1 MSAVADGNRAVRL
14 IVFPG
19 GFNWPVWV
27 AEDCGFFARGR
38 VRVEVATTP
47 GSVFQWTAL
56 AEGRADVAIT
66 LMDNVVAYRE
76 GQGAP
81 GVLVPDAIALMAVDT
96 RAMPTLITTP
106 GIETYAELRGK
117 ALAVDA
123 LVTGNALVLRGMLE
137 HGGLSAADYR
147 LEQAGGVTQ
156 RFDAMTRQQYA
167 GSLFN
172 SPLDAQLKAMGFHA
186 LDSASSLLS
195 RFQGHVVAARRGWAG
210 AHRAVVVD
218 FLRAIVDALEWLYVP
233 ANREKAFAIYSER
246 MQSAAKDAATA
257 YSVLFDAAN
266 GFPAN
271 GKIDVE
277 GIANVLELRAKYGE
291 PRKTLSHASAYYDAT
306 YLAEAAAHGR
316 NRT

>member
-1 MSAVADGNRAVRL
+1 VSPVAAANRAVRL

-27 AEDCGFFARGR
+27 AEDRGFFAQRG

-47 GSVFQWTAL
+47 GSVFQWSAL
-56 AEGRADVAIT
+56 AEGRADLAIT

-96 RAMPTLITTP
+96 RAMPTLMTTP
-106 GIETYAELRGK
+106 DIGTYAELKGK
-117 ALAVDA
+117 TLAVDA
-123 LVTGNALVLRGMLE
+123 LITGNALVLRGMLE
-137 HGGLSAADYR
+137 HGELTSADYR

-156 RFDAMTRQQYA
+156 RFEAMTRQEYA

-172 SPLDAQLKAMGFHA
+172 APLDAELKAMGFHA

-195 RFQGHVVAARRGWAG
+195 QFQGHVVATRRGWAG
-210 AHRAVVVD
+210 AHRGVVVD
-218 FLRAIVDALEWLYVP
+218 FLRALLDALDWLYVP
-233 ANREKAFAIYSER
+233 ANREKAFAIYIEH
-246 MQSAAKDAATA
+246 MQSAATDAAATA

-271 GKIDVE
+271 GEIDVE
-277 GIANVLELRAKYGE
+277 GIGNVLELRARYGE
-291 PRKTLSHASAYYDAT
+291 PRKTLDHASAYYDAT
-306 YLAEAAAHGR
+306 FLAEAAARG
-316 NRT
+316 

>member
-1 MSAVADGNRAVRL
+1 MSPVVAANRAVRL

-27 AEDCGFFARGR
+27 AEDRGFFARRG

-47 GSVFQWTAL
+47 GSVFQWSTL
-56 AEGRADVAIT
+56 AKGRADLAIT

-96 RAMPTLITTP
+96 RAMPTLMTTP
-106 GIETYAELRGK
+106 DIASYGELKGK
-117 ALAVDA
+117 TLAVDA
-123 LVTGNALVLRGMLE
+123 LITGNALVLRGMLE
-137 HGGLSAADYR
+137 HGGLTAANYR

-156 RFDAMTRQQYA
+156 RFEAMTRQEYA

-172 SPLDAQLKAMGFHA
+172 APLDAELKAMGFHA
-186 LDSASSLLS
+186 LDSASSLMS
-195 RFQGHVVAARRGWAG
+195 QFQGHVVATRRGWAG
-210 AHRAVVVD
+210 AHRAGVVD
-218 FLRAIVDALEWLYVP
+218 FLRALLDALDWLYVP
-233 ANREKAFAIYSER
+233 ANREKAFAIYSEH
-246 MQSAAKDAATA
+246 MPSAATDAAAMA

-271 GKIDVE
+271 GEIDIE
-277 GIANVLELRAKYGE
+277 GIANVLELRAKYGK
-291 PRKTLSHASAYYDAT
+291 PPKTLGQASAYYDAT
-306 YLAEAAAHGR
+306 FLAEAVARG
-316 NRT
+316 